1 MKKLS
6 ITKLNASAFTFVAIL
21 SATAYSQVAQASA
34 GITASTSSTYIG
46 ADAVYASM
54 KFKENYGSNIFS
66 KKGIPGVNLFVGHMF
81 NDNWG
86 AEIGYEVDKK
96 MKRTETVKAG
106 ATVAGMYIDPNLV
119 NYQSFNTSFK
129 QHHAYLGA
137 IAKKNILND
146 NNFISL
152 MLGVSLS
159 HIQARYNIF
168 ADSIPGVPPNATRTF
183 SKTKPIPVIRVSLE
197 HKFNDKFGFR
207 ALATWK
213 KTSKFKMKSEERPD
227 TNAQIKLKNTVN
239 LGFGVSYYI

>member
-6 ITKLNASAFTFVAIL
+6 IEKKINASAFAFVAIL
-21 SATAYSQVAQASA
+21 SATAYSQVAQAAA
-34 GITASTSSTYIG
+34 GTTASTSSTYIG
-46 ADAVYASM
+46 ADAVYGKM
-54 KFKENYGSNIFS
+54 KFREHYGDNIFS
-66 KKGIPGVNLFVGHMF
+66 KKWIPGVNLFVGHMF
-81 NDNWG
+81 NENWG

-106 ATVAGMYIDPNLV
+106 NTVAGIYMDPGLFT
-119 NYQSFNTSFK
+119 YRSYNTSFK

-137 IAKKNILND
+137 IAKKRILD

-168 ADSIPGVPPNATRTF
+168 ADSIPGAPPNVTRTF

-197 HKFNDKFGFR
+197 HKFNDKFGLK
-207 ALATWK
+207 ALATWR
-213 KTSKFKMKSEERPD
+213 KTSKFKIKSEERPD
-227 TNAQIKLKNTVN
+227 TDAQVKLKNTIN
-239 LGFGVSYYI
+239 LGIGVNYYI